1 MATPTT
7 IDTDTELSAVN
18 SILGAI
24 GQAPV
29 TTLGTITET
38 IGEQKYT
45 GDTTIAGTYA
55 RSGTT
60 VTVTDTAHGLVVDD
74 AVTIDFTSPS
84 SGAATDGEYTVIS
97 VPSADTFTVT
107 DSATGTIGAGE
118 TCTYG
123 KRNYPIVSSFSLSH
137 EIKCSLDGVVT
148 TAFSISGTDVVFD
161 TAPATSVVV
170 RIYREREIANTLA
183 NPEVSFI
190 YNLLTEV
197 NKDVQNEGWICNTER
212 HVKVSS
218 DDNNHI
224 EIPANYLRY
233 DAYDGLT
240 DRTLDTVRRKKNVS
254 GTDKY
259 LLYDLVDHTYEF
271 TNDLYLDIVYLW
283 PYEDLPN
290 VFKRYITY
298 RAAVRAATQLVSNPQ
313 LVQLLQTQEAMTRAA
328 VVEYECNQGDH
339 SFFGLPHD
347 SRYNSYKPYY
357 SLRR

>member
-60 VTVTDTAHGLVVDD
+60 VTVTDTAHGLVNDD
-74 AVTIDFTSPS
+74 KVTINFTS
-84 SGAATDGEYTVIS
+84 GTATDGEYTV
-97 VPSADTFTVT
+97 ANAAANTYEVT
-107 DSATGTIGAGE
+107 DSASGTTSGN
-118 TCTYG
+118 CTYG
-123 KRNYPIVSSFSLSH
+123 KRNYSIVSSFSLSH

-161 TAPATSVVV
+161 TAPATSVVI
-170 RIYREREIANTLA
+170 RIYREREVANTLA

-190 YNLLTEV
+190 YNLLSEV
-197 NKDVQNEGWICNTER
+197 NKDVQNEGWICNTEY
-212 HVKVSS
+212 HVKVSP
-218 DDNNHI
+218 DTNNHI
-224 EIPANYLRY
+224 EIPSNYLQY

-240 DRTLDTVRRKKNVS
+240 NKTLDVVRRKRNVS
-254 GTDKY
+254 GTNKY
-259 LLYDLVDHTYEF
+259 LLYDLVDHTFEF
-271 TNDLYLDIVYLW
+271 SNDLYLDIIYLW
-283 PYEDLPN
+283 PFEDLPN

-298 RAAVRAATQLVSNPQ
+298 RSAVRAATQLVSNPQ
-313 LVQLLQTQEAMTRAA
+313 LVQLLQTQEGMTRAA
-328 VVEYECNQGDH
+328 VMEYECNQGDH

-347 SRYNSYKPYY
+347 SSYNSYKPYY

>member
-38 IGEQKYT
+38 IGEKKYT
-45 GDTTIAGTYA
+45 QTSRDSKTYA

-60 VTVTDTAHGLVVDD
+60 VTITDTSHGLIVGD
-74 AVTIDFTSPS
+74 AVTVDFT
-84 SGAATDGEYTVIS
+84 SGAATDSEYTVIS
-97 VPSADTFTVT
+97 VPSANTFTVT
-107 DSATGTIGAGE
+107 DTASGTTSGNVD
-118 TCTYG
+118 YR
-123 KRNYPIVSSFSLSH
+123 KRNYAIVSSFTQNS
-137 EIKCSLDGVVT
+137 EIKCTLNGTVS
-148 TAFSISGTDVVFD
+148 TAFSISGTDVVFT
-161 TAPATSVVV
+161 TAPTTTTII

-197 NKDVQNEGWICNTER
+197 NKDVQNEGWVCNTEQ
-212 HVKVSS
+212 HVTVEPDANK
-218 DDNNHI
+218 HI
-224 EIPANYLRY
+224 EIPANYIRY
-233 DAYDGLT
+233 DLHDGVT
-240 DRTLDTVRRKKNVS
+240 DKTKDLVRRKKDVA

-271 TNDLYLDIVYLW
+271 DNELYLDVVYLW

-290 VFKRYITY
+290 VFKRYIIY
-298 RAAVRAATQLVSNPQ
+298 RAAVRAATQLVANPT
-313 LVQLLQTQEAMTRAA
+313 LVQLLQSQEGMARAA
-328 VVEYECNQGDH
+328 CVEYECSQGDH
-339 SFFGLPHD
+339 SFLGMPHD
-347 SRYNSYKPYY
+347 SYYKSYQPYTA
-357 SLRR
+357 LRR